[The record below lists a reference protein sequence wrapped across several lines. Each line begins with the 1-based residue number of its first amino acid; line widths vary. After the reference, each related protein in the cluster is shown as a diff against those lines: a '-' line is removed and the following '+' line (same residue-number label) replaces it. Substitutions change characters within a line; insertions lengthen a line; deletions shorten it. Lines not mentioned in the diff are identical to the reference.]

1 MRMLFV
7 RRSKS
12 DPSLSR
18 HFAVSRRSF
27 MACAC
32 ASYGLG
38 AGFFATQ
45 RAKAQEADGVSVIR
59 DTEIEDFLRS
69 RTQSI
74 FTAAGIDYTRIRYY
88 LIASDELNAWASLG
102 LRMGLNTGLILE
114 CETPNQLFGVMAHEA
129 GHLAAGHVMRTEEVE
144 RAARAPMAIS
154 MGLGIIAAM
163 AGATQA
169 GAVLIGSAQ
178 TFGTLNALKYLQSQ
192 ESAADAAAMRFLEA
206 SNMSSKGLVDFFYKF
221 RNHEIFSDAERYKFF
236 RTHPLS
242 RERIQ
247 VLTRAV
253 KTLPH
258 YEASDPPEVIAE
270 FAIIQAKLSGFL
282 SNPIKTYKRYPE
294 TDMSFAARYSRV
306 IADYKSSWW
315 DKALN
320 DLGVLIKEQE
330 NNPFLWELKGQIYFE
345 TARANLAKPA
355 YEKALSLRPDSV
367 LFRINLAQTLLATQ
381 DNQDVGKAVIEL
393 KTAVTKEPDSYS
405 FHLLAQAY
413 DTLKEPGLA
422 RLSTA
427 ESQYWAGDY
436 QSARQTAVWSQKFL
450 DPQSTEFRRA
460 RDIVITTSSAL
471 GVDAV
476 EDSTSRTRSSKGEK
490 RQK

>member
-1 MRMLFV
+1 MLFM
-7 RRSKS
+7 RQPKS
-12 DPSLSR
+12 ETDMKSQP
-18 HFAVSRRSF
+18 AVSRRSF

-32 ASYGLG
+32 ATSSLG
-38 AGFFATQ
+38 GGFFTTQ
-45 RAKAQEADGVSVIR
+45 RAKAQEADGISVIR
-59 DTEIEDFLRS
+59 DTEIEDFLKS
-69 RTQSI
+69 RTQLI
-74 FTAAGIDYTRIRYY
+74 FAAAGIDHNRIRYY

-154 MGLGIIAAM
+154 MGLGIIAAL

-169 GAVLIGSAQ
+169 GAVLMGSAQ

-206 SNMSSKGLVDFFYKF
+206 SQMSSKGLVDFFYKF

-258 YEASDPPEVIAE
+258 YESIDPPEVVAE
-270 FAIIQAKLSGFL
+270 FEIIQAKLSGFL
-282 SNPIKTYKRYPE
+282 SNPIKTYKRYPQS
-294 TDMSFAARYSRV
+294 DMSFAARYARV

-315 DKALN
+315 DKALKDLEILLREQN
-320 DLGVLIKEQE
+320 D
-330 NNPFLWELKGQIYFE
+330 NPFLWELKGQIYFE
-345 TARANLAKPA
+345 TARAQLAKPA
-355 YEKALSLRPDSV
+355 HEKALSLRPDSV

-381 DNQDVGKAVIEL
+381 DQNDVSKAVTEL

-405 FHLLAQAY
+405 YHLLAQAY
-413 DTLKEPGLA
+413 DTLKQPGLA

-427 ESQYWAGDY
+427 ESQYWSGDY
-436 QSARQTAVWSQKFL
+436 QAARQTAVWSQKFL
-450 DPQSTEFRRA
+450 EPQSTEFRRA
-460 RDIVITTSSAL
+460 RDIVITTSAAL
-471 GVDAV
+471 GIEAVD
-476 EDSTSRTRSSKGEK
+476 DTTSRRPNRAEK
-490 RQK
+490 RPKSS